1 MSARA
6 EFSRERFSRRVGRE
20 SRTARL
26 LGWTVM
32 VAVCCFL
39 LWIVS
44 GMAVRAEDPKA
55 AARAIGQAGAAAAGA
70 IAKSAGSAATVPGYA
85 GTDVPERSLT
95 ASGMQDAAKAR
106 LTDPDDPGGQ
116 AGRAVIDGR

>member
-1 MSARA
+1 MSAQP
-6 EFSRERFSRRVGRE
+6 ELGRERFSRRVGRE

-44 GMAVRAEDPKA
+44 GMAKAEDPKA
-55 AARAIGQAGAAAAGA
+55 AARGIGQAGAAAAGRDREERRQRRHRA
-70 IAKSAGSAATVPGYA
+70 GLCRDKRAGSGA
-85 GTDVPERSLT
+85 
-95 ASGMQDAAKAR
+95 
-106 LTDPDDPGGQ
+106 
-116 AGRAVIDGR
+116 